1 MRIVVNLFFTL
12 KGGRLLRSGETAFSA
27 DKLGTQGFALCSG
40 IMKRSILKKIE
51 SNGRKFA
58 LCLAMVGLSTFSFGF
73 SAQDNNVKANE
84 VKTIE
89 QSFATVNGFESEQII
104 NQASEF
110 VNVTS
115 REAVTKAPEEV
126 AFQPISAVEDVENL
140 AYDEEIE
147 TENLSYGDED
157 GLNYTAVMSMEA
169 TAYLPA
175 DGGGSGI
182 TAMGIPATYG
192 VVAVDPSI
200 IPLGT
205 RLYIPGYGMAIAAD
219 TGGAI
224 VGYCIDLCMES
235 YAEAMDFGR
244 RVVTVYV
251 LD

>member
-1 MRIVVNLFFTL
+1 
-12 KGGRLLRSGETAFSA
+12 
-27 DKLGTQGFALCSG
+27 
-40 IMKRSILKKIE
+40 MKRSILKKIK

-73 SAQDNNVKANE
+73 SAQDSNVKSDE

-89 QSFATVNGFESEQII
+89 QSFVKVNGFESVQAI
-104 NQASEF
+104 NEASEF

-115 REAVTKAPEEV
+115 REAVNKAPEEV
-126 AFQPISAVEDVENL
+126 TFQPISAVEDVENL
-140 AYDEEIE
+140 VNDDEIE
-147 TENLSYGDED
+147 TVNLNYGTEEEF
-157 GLNYTAVMSMEA
+157 NYTAVMSMEA
-169 TAYLPA
+169 TAYLPS
-175 DGGGSGI
+175 DGGGSGM

>member
-1 MRIVVNLFFTL
+1 MCRCEFVFYFERG
-12 KGGRLLRSGETAFSA
+12 KAAPKRRDSFSA

-40 IMKRSILKKIE
+40 IMKRSILKKIK

-73 SAQDNNVKANE
+73 SAQDNNVKADE

-89 QSFATVNGFESEQII
+89 QSFVKVNGFESVQAI
-104 NQASEF
+104 NEASEF

-115 REAVTKAPEEV
+115 HEAVNKAPEEV
-126 AFQPISAVEDVENL
+126 TFQPIGAVENGENL
-140 AYDEEIE
+140 VSDDEIE
-147 TENLSYGDED
+147 TVNLNYGTEEE
-157 GLNYTAVMSMEA
+157 LNYTAVMSMEA
-169 TAYLPA
+169 TAYLPS

-224 VGYCIDLCMES
+224 VGYCIDLCMEN

>member
-1 MRIVVNLFFTL
+1 
-12 KGGRLLRSGETAFSA
+12 
-27 DKLGTQGFALCSG
+27 
-40 IMKRSILKKIE
+40 MKRSILKKIKT
-51 SNGRKFA
+51 NGRKFA
-58 LCLAMVGLSTFSFGF
+58 LCLAMVGLSTFGFGF
-73 SAQDNNVKANE
+73 SAQDNNVKADE

-89 QSFATVNGFESEQII
+89 QSFVKVNGFESVQTI
-104 NQASEF
+104 NKASEF
-110 VNVTS
+110 VNVAS
-115 REAVTKAPEEV
+115 REAVIKAPEEET
-126 AFQPISAVEDVENL
+126 FQPISAVENVENL
-140 AYDEEIE
+140 VYDNEIE
-147 TENLSYGDED
+147 TENLSYGDEEFS
-157 GLNYTAVMSMEA
+157 YTAVMSMEA
-169 TAYLPA
+169 TAYLPE

-235 YAEAMDFGR
+235 YSEAMDFGR

>member
-1 MRIVVNLFFTL
+1 
-12 KGGRLLRSGETAFSA
+12 
-27 DKLGTQGFALCSG
+27 
-40 IMKRSILKKIE
+40 
-51 SNGRKFA
+51 
-58 LCLAMVGLSTFSFGF
+58 MVGLSTFNFGF

-84 VKTIE
+84 VKTIG
-89 QSFATVNGFESEQII
+89 QSIVTVNGFESGQII

-110 VNVTS
+110 VNIAS
-115 REAVTKAPEEV
+115 REAVNKSPEEE

-140 AYDEEIE
+140 TYDEEIE
-147 TENLSYGDED
+147 TENLSYGNEDE
-157 GLNYTAVMSMEA
+157 LNYTAVMSMEA
-169 TAYLPA
+169 TAYLPG
-175 DGGGSGI
+175 DGDGRGI
-182 TAMGIPATYG
+182 TSIGIPATYG

-200 IPLGT
+200 IPLGS